1 MQDLISVINGLYSRN
16 MTRNGSWFYRV
27 SSIGNRVLGIEL
39 NFNSYPSHLSNDQL
53 RKTNSERRTTKILIR
68 SLILATSYSLLL
80 ALSSCENDLAKVEKI
95 ASNEISLPVETSK
108 TVELIYSDSSIVRA
122 KLTTPVL
129 KFYKVSSAYHE
140 MPNGLYV
147 EFYGPNN
154 VIESTLSA
162 KYGRKFQNQG
172 IIEVKDSVVVINN
185 KGERLDTERLIWNE
199 KTKKIYTNSFVRI
212 TTQKDIMFGEGMEAN
227 QNFTNYKIYKYKG
240 SVSLDET
247 EQ

>member
-1 MQDLISVINGLYSRN
+1 MLKLNLNRSRN
-16 MTRNGSWFYRV
+16 TILYYLLSCIQYPMSTR
-27 SSIGNRVLGIEL
+27 
-39 NFNSYPSHLSNDQL
+39 
-53 RKTNSERRTTKILIR
+53 
-68 SLILATSYSLLL
+68 LILATSYSLLVIS
-80 ALSSCENDLAKVEKI
+80 LSGCENDLSKVEKI
-95 ASNEISLPVETSK
+95 ASNEVSLPVETSK

-129 KFYKVSSAYHE
+129 KFFKVSNAYHE

-154 VIESTLSA
+154 NIESTLSA

-172 IIEVKDSVVVINN
+172 IIEVKDSVVVIND

-199 KTKKIYTNSFVRI
+199 KTKKIYTKSFVRI

>member
-1 MQDLISVINGLYSRN
+1 MQDLISVINGSFNRN
-16 MTRNGSWFYRV
+16 MTKSR
-27 SSIGNRVLGIEL
+27 
-39 NFNSYPSHLSNDQL
+39 NSYFVFRNSCILSITFSFL
-53 RKTNSERRTTKILIR
+53 RV
-68 SLILATSYSLLL
+68 TSYELRATLIILVIGLSF
-80 ALSSCENDLAKVEKI
+80 SSCENDLSKVEKI
-95 ASNEISLPVETSK
+95 ATNEISLPIETSK

-122 KLTTPVL
+122 KLNTPIL
-129 KFYKVSSAYHE
+129 KFYKVANAYHE
-140 MPNGLYV
+140 MPEGLYV

-154 VIESTLSA
+154 IIESTLSA

-212 TTQKDIMFGEGMEAN
+212 TTLKDVMFGEGMEAN

-247 EQ
+247 KQ